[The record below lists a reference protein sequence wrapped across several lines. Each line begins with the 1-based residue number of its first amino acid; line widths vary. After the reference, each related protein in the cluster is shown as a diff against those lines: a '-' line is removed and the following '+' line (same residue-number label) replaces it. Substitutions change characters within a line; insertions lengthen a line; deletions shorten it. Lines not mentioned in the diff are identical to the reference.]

1 MNYTHSLPP
10 QEGAASYMKLSHELI
25 QRLNKAGFN
34 WSLQEYSTNACFK
47 ARFNDLS
54 AFKVIYGGHCDVS
67 RTVHEYASLGRCWC
81 WL

>member
-34 WSLQEYSTNACFK
+34 WSLQEYSTNACFEE
-47 ARFNDLS
+47 RFNDLM
-54 AFKVIYGGHCDVS
+54 AFKVIHGGHCDVS